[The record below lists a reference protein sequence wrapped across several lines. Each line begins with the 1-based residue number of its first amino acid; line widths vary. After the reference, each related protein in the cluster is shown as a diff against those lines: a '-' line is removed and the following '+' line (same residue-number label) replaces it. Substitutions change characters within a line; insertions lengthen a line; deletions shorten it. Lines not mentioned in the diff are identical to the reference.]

1 MQPGYSR
8 GRLQGQI
15 DQLSHHARAYMS
27 NWKVGDSFSAVSMC
41 RQLTNAELSPLS
53 VSIDSQDLIDDL
65 IKFKER
71 ALSTHVARVLPK
83 FLLRTPGMRRRAK
96 IIDEVLD
103 RIQSTHT
110 PAQRAGC
117 PRDLADDLLS
127 LHTSDPQFLPES
139 NLRFALS
146 APLLASMYCG
156 DALSF
161 AVYAMASQPE
171 LYDRIRSEAD
181 ALFDGGDPDGE
192 DLTLSA
198 IDVTHRFL
206 MECMR
211 LYPVVP
217 VSLRTV
223 MNACVV
229 EGYELPEGAQI
240 FIAQTAPHYM
250 SDVFPEPDSFDID
263 RYLPPRN
270 EHHSPGYAPSGLG
283 PHTCLGFRWMELQV
297 AFNLLLLAHYFT
309 FEISPAN
316 YKLRIS
322 PFPSQSPS
330 RKLKLVITGQRR
342 ELPA

>member
-1 MQPGYSR
+1 
-8 GRLQGQI
+8 
-15 DQLSHHARAYMS
+15 
-27 NWKVGDSFSAVSMC
+27 
-41 RQLTNAELSPLS
+41 
-53 VSIDSQDLIDDL
+53 
-65 IKFKER
+65 
-71 ALSTHVARVLPK
+71 
-83 FLLRTPGMRRRAK
+83 
-96 IIDEVLD
+96 
-103 RIQSTHT
+103 
-110 PAQRAGC
+110 
-117 PRDLADDLLS
+117 
-127 LHTSDPQFLPES
+127 
-139 NLRFALS
+139 
-146 APLLASMYCG
+146 
-156 DALSF
+156 
-161 AVYAMASQPE
+161 
-171 LYDRIRSEAD
+171 
-181 ALFDGGDPDGE
+181 
-192 DLTLSA
+192 
-198 IDVTHRFL
+198 